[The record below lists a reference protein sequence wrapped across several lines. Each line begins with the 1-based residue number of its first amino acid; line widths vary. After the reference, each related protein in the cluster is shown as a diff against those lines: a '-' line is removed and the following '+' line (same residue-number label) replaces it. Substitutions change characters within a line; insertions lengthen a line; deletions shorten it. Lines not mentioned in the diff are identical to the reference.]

1 MSALELSTAPLF
13 RGAPFPFLGRC
24 HELYQERQM
33 GLKRDASGRL
43 HIDTQLMAE
52 SLMDRALQESTAI
65 EQVFRAMPELNVIKL
80 GGQSIIDR
88 GRQVVL
94 PLLDEIVAARAEHQL
109 LVMTGGGTRS
119 RHAYSIA
126 LDLGMPTG
134 VLAKLG
140 SSISEQNA
148 LMLSLL
154 LAPKG
159 GIKVGNDDLVKLPA
173 YMALGAI
180 PVMHAMPP
188 YGLWEEPAER
198 GRIPPHRTDSGT
210 FLTAEVL
217 GAKRCILVK
226 DERGLYTADPK
237 KNPAAEFIPEIE
249 VHTLLERDLA
259 DLAVE
264 RAMLY
269 ALARASS
276 VREVL
281 IVNGRE
287 PGNLTRAL
295 AGESPGTRIYR
306 QVEAAAA

>member
-1 MSALELSTAPLF
+1 
-13 RGAPFPFLGRC
+13 
-24 HELYQERQM
+24 M
-33 GLKRDASGRL
+33 GLVRDKSGRL
-43 HIDTQLMAE
+43 HIDTPLMAE
-52 SLMDRALQESTAI
+52 SLMDKALMESTETAH
-65 EQVFRAMPELNVIKL
+65 VFRPLPDLHVVKL

-88 GRQVVL
+88 GKDVVL
-94 PLLDEIVAARAEHQL
+94 PLVQEIAAARSKYPM

-119 RHAYSIA
+119 RHAYAIA

-140 SSISEQNA
+140 QSISEQNA

-154 LAPKG
+154 LTPHG
-159 GIKVGNDDLVKLPA
+159 GVKIGHDELVQLPA
-173 YMALGAI
+173 YLAMGTI

-198 GRIPPHRTDSGT
+198 GRIPPHRTDCGT

-217 GAKRCILVK
+217 GARRCILVK

-237 KNPAAEFIPEIE
+237 KDPKATFIPEIE
-249 VHTLLERDLA
+249 VNELLAMDLA

-264 RAMLY
+264 RAMSLS
-269 ALARASS
+269 LARADST
-276 VREVL
+276 REVL
-281 IVNGRE
+281 LVNGRE

-295 AGESPGTRIYR
+295 AGKNPGTRIYR
-306 QVEAAAA
+306 AD